1 LVPIGKKNMNTL
13 MDCASV
19 DSAVADFYG
28 FIDRSA
34 SALYDRLCL
43 CEDDAEIDELFSAL
57 TNMDRVDDCAQALG
71 LKAMIDGTVAP
82 AVALLAKTCSVCM
95 DESSE
100 NVPWVELADLFDRT
114 VVMACAHEG
123 AQIDPA
129 VLEEASMAVEERLAE
144 NRSAAERRAVEPV
157 AEVEFAPPE
166 LASDMWPD
174 SPEADFCGEP
184 TEMRAPQPP
193 DPEFADG
200 SGEDGDGNG

>member
-1 LVPIGKKNMNTL
+1 MNTS
-13 MDCASV
+13 MDFAAV
-19 DSAVADFYG
+19 GSATDDFYS
-28 FIDRSA
+28 FIDRSE
-34 SALYDRLCL
+34 SLLYDRLCL
-43 CEDDAEIDELFSAL
+43 CEDDAEIDELVSTI
-57 TNMDRVDDCAQALG
+57 TNMDRVDGCARALE
-71 LKAMIDGTVAP
+71 LKAVIDDSVAP
-82 AVALLAKTCSVCM
+82 SMALLAETCSVCM
-95 DESSE
+95 GAGDE
-100 NVPWVELADLFDRT
+100 NVPWAELADLFHT
-114 VVMACAHEG
+114 AVAVVCAREG

-144 NRSAAERRAVEPV
+144 NRSTAERRAVEPV

-184 TEMRAPQPP
+184 TEIRAPQPL